1 MKTKIAVA
9 ASVLLL
15 TACTSIPCP
24 KPAPIAG
31 DGSAK
36 AQVKQ
41 LDQGVREA
49 LGAQNKDDLIVRVGA
64 DGTITLFGAEGSGF
78 KVEDVKEDAPPEK
91 GVVSK
96 VGITVTKN
104 SPTCGS
110 LVFDGKRY
118 FYPVPDCPH
127 LPRIP

>member
-1 MKTKIAVA
+1 MKIRIAVA

-15 TACTSIPCP
+15 TSCISIPSP

-31 DGSAK
+31 NGSAK

-41 LDQGVREA
+41 LDQSVREA
-49 LGAQNKDDLIVRVGA
+49 LEAKNTDDLIVRVGV
-64 DGTITLFGAEGSGF
+64 DGTITLYGAAGKGF

-91 GVVSK
+91 GVVNK
-96 VGITVTKN
+96 VSITITKN

-110 LVFDGKRY
+110 TIFNGKRY
-118 FYPVPDCPH
+118 YYPVPDCPH
-127 LPRIP
+127 P